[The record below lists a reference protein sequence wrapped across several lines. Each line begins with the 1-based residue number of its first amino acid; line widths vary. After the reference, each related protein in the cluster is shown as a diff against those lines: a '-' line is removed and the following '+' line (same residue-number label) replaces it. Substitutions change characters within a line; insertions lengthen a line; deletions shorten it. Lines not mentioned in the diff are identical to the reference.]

1 MNFNPIGLY
10 IVDTII
16 IIILIIGCCYHKHK
30 YKYYIE
36 NNDENIDK
44 LKNFIKNND
53 QEYLQ
58 NYNNNEFL

>member
-36 NNDENIDK
+36 NNDENI
-44 LKNFIKNND
+44 LKEIS
-53 QEYLQ
+53 Y
-58 NYNNNEFL
+58 